1 MAIETMPK
9 LVGAS
14 VTRSED
20 PRFLTGRG
28 RYVDDVR
35 LPGTLHIAFVR
46 SPVAH
51 ARIRSISADEAAAL
65 DGVVAVFTGRDLE
78 GEVPAMVPD
87 LGTPDYHPAP
97 QQVLAVDTVQG
108 GAVLVVGNGAS
119 QALLDVTPALFAA
132 TSLRG
137 ARGST
142 ASPRGIAPAS
152 ADQ

>member
-1 MAIETMPK
+1 MWFVALLCLLIGCSPSATPLSSVRPDSSQPLSIASATPSIGFAVQALVLGDGRVFAIGMN
-9 LVGAS
+9 
-14 VTRSED
+14 R
-20 PRFLTGRG
+20 TGEG
-28 RYVDDVR
+28 
-35 LPGTLHIAFVR
+35 
-46 SPVAH
+46 S
-51 ARIRSISADEAAAL
+51 SADIFDPASLSWRVTAA
-65 DGVVAVFTGRDLE
+65 
-78 GEVPAMVPD
+78 VPQI
-87 LGTPDYHPAP
+87 